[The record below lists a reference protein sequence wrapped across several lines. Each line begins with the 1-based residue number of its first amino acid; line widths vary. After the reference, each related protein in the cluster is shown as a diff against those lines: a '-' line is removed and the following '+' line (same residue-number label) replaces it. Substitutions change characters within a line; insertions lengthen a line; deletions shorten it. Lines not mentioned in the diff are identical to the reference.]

1 MDFFWDFFIFFYK
14 YPFLFPG
21 IWLIINLYRFT
32 FMPVERRMNYVQEK
46 NRCTHRSWG
55 CHRCSCRRYFLLFEV
70 WNSFNDELDKDFHDY
85 EDEET
90 SSGETGK
97 GTSSCDAA
105 KERTYI
111 TLEPGKCKAGEEK
124 NAEGPK
130 DAEPAPETAPQEEPA
145 EAVKEAAS
153 PGSSESATVEEDT
166 DGAGK

>member
-1 MDFFWDFFIFFYK
+1 MSKKKTGLLIALGAAIGAAAAGISYYLKYK
-14 YPFLFPG
+14 
-21 IWLIINLYRFT
+21 
-32 FMPVERRMNYVQEK
+32 
-46 NRCTHRSWG
+46 
-55 CHRCSCRRYFLLFEV
+55 
-70 WNSFNDELDKDFHDY
+70 SFNDELDKDFHDY

-111 TLEPGKCKAGEEK
+111 TLEPGKCK
-124 NAEGPK
+124 GPK

-153 PGSSESATVEEDT
+153 PVPAESATVEEDT